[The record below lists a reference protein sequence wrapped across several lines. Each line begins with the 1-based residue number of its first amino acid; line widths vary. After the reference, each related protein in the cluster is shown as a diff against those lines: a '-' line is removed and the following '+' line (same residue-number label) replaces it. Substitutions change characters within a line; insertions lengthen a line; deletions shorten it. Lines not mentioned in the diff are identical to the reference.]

1 MRFAY
6 YPGCASS
13 SFAKEHDSSSRAV
26 SKLLGIDL
34 VELENWNCCGA
45 DSVRSVDRFASVALP
60 SRNLALAE
68 RDGLDLLVTCPGCY
82 QVFSRAR
89 ELCEADASL
98 KARVN
103 VCLSSLGL
111 AYSGKGRA
119 RHLLDVIVNDTGLAN
134 ISQAIKT
141 QLTSIEAVPYYGCQP
156 AGFPKSSRF
165 DDPQRPQTLSK
176 LIATVGARPVAF
188 PNMTRCCGGPL
199 FMTHPEA
206 ASSMTRNIL
215 RSAKDAGANCIVT
228 TCELCHF
235 NLDARQSAIEK
246 QYREKFSIPIV
257 HFTQLLGL
265 ALGIDSRTLGL
276 DRNIVPFNLL

>member
-13 SFAKEHDSSSRAV
+13 SFAREHDSSSRAV

-34 VELENWNCCGA
+34 AELENWNCCGA
-45 DSVRSVDRFASVALP
+45 DSVRSVDRFASVVLP
-60 SRNLALAE
+60 ARNLALAE

-82 QVFSRAR
+82 QVFSRTR
-89 ELCEADASL
+89 ELCETDDSL
-98 KARVN
+98 KAKVN
-103 VCLSSLGL
+103 ASLSSLGL
-111 AYSGKGRA
+111 AYSGKVRA
-119 RHLLDVIVNDTGLAN
+119 RHLLDVIINDIGLAK
-134 ISQAIKT
+134 ISQGVKR
-141 QLTSIEAVPYYGCQP
+141 QLTSIEAVPYYGCQL

-176 LIATVGARPVAF
+176 LIATMGAEPVPF
-188 PNMTRCCGGPL
+188 PNATRCCGGPL

-215 RSAKDAGANCIVT
+215 RSAKDAGGNCIVT

-246 QYREKFSIPIV
+246 KYEEKYSIPIV

-265 ALGIDSRTLGL
+265 GLGIDSKTLGL
-276 DRNIVPFNLL
+276 DRNIVPFNLR